1 MNIRSIY
8 PLILGLALAFAF
20 TPSAFAGGKSSGV
33 SHSEIVV
40 TKHVD
45 TSSTKLMDAK
55 KGSSPNLF
63 KNATTGS
70 HYKKVV
76 LTN

>member
-8 PLILGLALAFAF
+8 PLILGLALVFAF
-20 TPSAFAGGKSSGV
+20 SPSAFAGGKSGGA

-55 KGSSPNLF
+55 KSSGPSLY
-63 KNATTGS
+63 KNAVKGS
-70 HYKKVV
+70 HYKEVV
-76 LTN
+76 LH